1 MKQLFLSF
9 ILALLPIMASADAN
23 GTCGDNLNWS
33 YVETTKTLTI
43 SGTGAMYN
51 YKSGSKAPWNNY
63 QSSIQNAII
72 ESGVTSLGDY
82 AFDGCTSL
90 TSVTIPNSVTGINY
104 DAFNDC
110 SGLTSVHI
118 TDLKAWCNIV
128 FGSSESNPLSYAHH
142 LYLNGKEITDLVIP
156 NSVTSIGYAAFEGCS
171 GLTSVTIPNSV
182 TSIGSI
188 AFEGCSGLTSITIP
202 NSVTI
207 IGSLAF
213 YYCTSLTSVTI
224 PNSVTTIGWG
234 AFSGCTSLTSVTIG
248 NGVTSIEESAFSNC
262 SGLTSIKVESGNDV
276 YDSRD
281 NCNAIIE
288 TSSNTLLLGCKN
300 TIIPNSVTSIG
311 SGAFFNCSGLTS
323 ITFPNSVT
331 TIGDY
336 AFRDCSGLTSITI
349 PQSVTSIGSGAFLS
363 CRGLTSIKVESGNDV
378 YDSRGNCNA
387 IIETSSNTLFL
398 GCKNTIIPNS
408 VTSIGGGAFLSCS
421 GLTSITIPQSV
432 TSIERSAFDG
442 CSGLTTIISLNNTPP
457 TFSSWSIFY
466 SVDNTK
472 CIIWVPKGS
481 VNAYNEV
488 YAWNNFQNIRELIL
502 GDVNLDGETNYTDV
516 NVLVDHIM
524 GKNPEGFYKSLA
536 DLNSDDKVNAADVV
550 IIIGTKPSK

>member
-51 YKSGSKAPWNNY
+51 YKSGSKAPRNNY

-188 AFEGCSGLTSITIP
+188 AF
-202 NSVTI
+202 
-207 IGSLAF
+207 
-213 YYCTSLTSVTI
+213 
-224 PNSVTTIGWG
+224 
-234 AFSGCTSLTSVTIG
+234 
-248 NGVTSIEESAFSNC
+248 
-262 SGLTSIKVESGNDV
+262 
-276 YDSRD
+276 
-281 NCNAIIE
+281 
-288 TSSNTLLLGCKN
+288 
-300 TIIPNSVTSIG
+300 
-311 SGAFFNCSGLTS
+311 FNC
-323 ITFPNSVT
+323 I
-331 TIGDY
+331 
-336 AFRDCSGLTSITI
+336 
-349 PQSVTSIGSGAFLS
+349 
-363 CRGLTSIKVESGNDV
+363 
-378 YDSRGNCNA
+378 
-387 IIETSSNTLFL
+387 
-398 GCKNTIIPNS
+398 
-408 VTSIGGGAFLSCS
+408 
-421 GLTSITIPQSV
+421 
-432 TSIERSAFDG
+432 
-442 CSGLTTIISLNNTPP
+442 
-457 TFSSWSIFY
+457 
-466 SVDNTK
+466 
-472 CIIWVPKGS
+472 
-481 VNAYNEV
+481 
-488 YAWNNFQNIRELIL
+488 
-502 GDVNLDGETNYTDV
+502 
-516 NVLVDHIM
+516 
-524 GKNPEGFYKSLA
+524 
-536 DLNSDDKVNAADVV
+536 
-550 IIIGTKPSK
+550 